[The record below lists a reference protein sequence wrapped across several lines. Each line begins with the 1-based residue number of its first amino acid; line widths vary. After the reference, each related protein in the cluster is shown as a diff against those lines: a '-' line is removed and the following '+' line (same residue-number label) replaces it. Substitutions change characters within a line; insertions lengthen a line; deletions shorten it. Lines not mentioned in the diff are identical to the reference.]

1 MSNITSRSNHYQG
14 HAINQSLA
22 FHLSKSKVKRVK
34 HNNLKSHHLHD
45 DRHLKRSKNQGES
58 MSGVQLLI
66 KKMYETMT
74 EKIISHRIFSYRL
87 SYRIIS

>member
-1 MSNITSRSNHYQG
+1 
-14 HAINQSLA
+14 
-22 FHLSKSKVKRVK
+22 
-34 HNNLKSHHLHD
+34 
-45 DRHLKRSKNQGES
+45 

-66 KKMYETMT
+66 KKMHETMT